1 MVRPTVVCG
10 RILDLYL
17 EALRAVEELPMSL
30 GAVDFSAH
38 TGEELYPN
46 AQAFDGFNFLKLREK
61 EGDVVLAA
69 RHHAW

>member
-10 RILDLYL
+10 KILDLYL
-17 EALRAVEELPMSL
+17 EALIEELPVPL
-30 GAVDFSAH
+30 GAMVFSAH
-38 TGEELYPN
+38 TSEESYPN
-46 AQAFDGFNFLKLREK
+46 AQAFDGFHFLKLCEK